1 MKRIKQAI
9 QVARNRSSDEEGHAY
24 AWGGGGLLTI
34 VLVVLLIIL
43 IF

>member
-1 MKRIKQAI
+1 MNRIKQTIKSAL
-9 QVARNRSSDEEGHAY
+9 ARTESEEGHAY

>member
-1 MKRIKQAI
+1 MKKNTKVEE
-9 QVARNRSSDEEGHAY
+9 QVHGEEGHAY

-34 VLVVLLIIL
+34 LLVVLLLLL

>member
-1 MKRIKQAI
+1 MSRLKNAFRMAKSISRQE
-9 QVARNRSSDEEGHAY
+9 QGHAA

-34 VLVVLLIIL
+34 IIIVILLVL

>member
-1 MKRIKQAI
+1 MSKKRTEQVEELVQAE
-9 QVARNRSSDEEGHAY
+9 DGHAY

-34 VLVVLLIIL
+34 LLVVLLLVL

>member
-1 MKRIKQAI
+1 MTRIKRWI
-9 QVARNRSSDEEGHAY
+9 KRSNDEAGHAY

-34 VLVVLLIIL
+34 ILVVVLLII